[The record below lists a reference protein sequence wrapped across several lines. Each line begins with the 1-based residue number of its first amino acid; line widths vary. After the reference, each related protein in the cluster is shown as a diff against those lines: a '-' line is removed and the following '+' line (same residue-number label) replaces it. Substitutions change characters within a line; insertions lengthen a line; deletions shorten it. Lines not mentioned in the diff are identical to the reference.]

1 MLYHNCPD
9 WKPQSAAQDS
19 SLNEFQAVLKHYI
32 RLPMFVFNVQNQIAI
47 HLNGVKVMH
56 FTFYDLLFSQA
67 SYARTT
73 K

>member
-1 MLYHNCPD
+1 
-9 WKPQSAAQDS
+9 
-19 SLNEFQAVLKHYI
+19 
-32 RLPMFVFNVQNQIAI
+32 MFVFNVQNQIAI